1 MHLLKGQQIFSR
13 APSQGPANFLAVGRA
28 PFAPTGEDVLLRGT
42 AGHFDTAANWHPA
55 RAQRATDA
63 SAAIPANLSRG
74 RCIPPPP
81 PSLPLP
87 RQVQRRPS
95 QPHPRPQHE
104 GAQEQGPRHYTYIY
118 PKAPASFRGRHAFF
132 HRPTYLPTRRNWPRV
147 LTCPNNPPV
156 WVLMPPCSGVS
167 LPQQFFETWT
177 RYARPSACA
186 GAAVRTPH
194 HRTSTAAVP
203 YSPPCAAV
211 FFSASARRL
220 KLYERPTTKHR
231 NCCGRDTPE

>member
-1 MHLLKGQQIFSR
+1 MVRVIASLLQSR
-13 APSQGPANFLAVGRA
+13 SSWLALCAAPRGLCARSAQPNAPSQGPANFLACA
-28 PFAPTGEDVLLRGT
+28 F
-42 AGHFDTAANWHPA
+42 A
-55 RAQRATDA
+55 RAGTFSRGGQSTVRTD
-63 SAAIPANLSRG
+63 RG
-74 RCIPPPP
+74 RCATPGDGGPLRHRGELASCSRAARNRCERSYTRKFIAGSVYPPSP

-156 WVLMPPCSGVS
+156 WVLMPPC
-167 LPQQFFETWT
+167 
-177 RYARPSACA
+177 
-186 GAAVRTPH
+186 
-194 HRTSTAAVP
+194 
-203 YSPPCAAV
+203 
-211 FFSASARRL
+211 
-220 KLYERPTTKHR
+220 
-231 NCCGRDTPE
+231 